1 MALNKKFVKMRKD
14 KRAEMGVG
22 TMIIFIAMV
31 LVAAVAASVLIGTA
45 NQVRE
50 QAQSTGDQAINNVAS
65 GFIVQDVVGTVDTED
80 DGDGKYD
87 KVETITLYLR
97 LAAGS
102 PRINMA
108 NVMITVVSGNVNQVM
123 SMAASADGTHYEAER
138 TQAAD
143 LSVPWSSSNYVVAQG
158 DLIKVTID
166 IDKTASGGTAKIG
179 FSQSGVIKIM
189 PAYGQMNQV
198 DFKTPESF
206 STGFVSLT

>member
-65 GFIVQDVVGTVDTED
+65 GFIVQDVVGTVSSDRTE
-80 DGDGKYD
+80 
-87 KVETITLYLR
+87 VEEVVVYLR